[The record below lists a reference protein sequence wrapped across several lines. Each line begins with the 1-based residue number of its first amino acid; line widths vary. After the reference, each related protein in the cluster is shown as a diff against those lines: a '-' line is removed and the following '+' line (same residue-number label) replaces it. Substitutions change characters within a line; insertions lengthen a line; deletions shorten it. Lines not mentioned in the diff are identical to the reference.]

1 MKTIL
6 TLKHAEKEDLFC
18 VVNGNVA
25 KAYDVA
31 ETYKVK
37 GYSIKSATPAKMCN
51 YNGQKCTIIKELF
64 NFYVILHEEQE
75 KWVTSTEIELI

>member
-6 TLKHAEKEDLFC
+6 ILKHPTKEDLFS

-31 ETYKVK
+31 ETYKAK
-37 GYSIKSATPAKMCN
+37 GYIMKSATPAKMCN
-51 YNGQKCTIIKELF
+51 YNGLECTIIKELF

>member
-37 GYSIKSATPAKMCN
+37 GYSIKSITPAKMCM
-51 YNGQKCTIIKELF
+51 YNGKECAIISDHLNYTTILFENNEIK
-64 NFYVILHEEQE
+64 
-75 KWVTSTEIELI
+75 VTSTQIELL

>member
-6 TLKHAEKEDLFC
+6 KLKHATKEDLFC

-31 ETYKVK
+31 ETYKAK
-37 GYSIKSATPAKMCN
+37 GYTMKEATPAKMCI
-51 YNGQKCTIIKELF
+51 YKGVECAIVKELF
-64 NFYVILHEEQE
+64 NYYVVLHLDKEEI
-75 KWVTSTEIELI
+75 VTKNQIELL